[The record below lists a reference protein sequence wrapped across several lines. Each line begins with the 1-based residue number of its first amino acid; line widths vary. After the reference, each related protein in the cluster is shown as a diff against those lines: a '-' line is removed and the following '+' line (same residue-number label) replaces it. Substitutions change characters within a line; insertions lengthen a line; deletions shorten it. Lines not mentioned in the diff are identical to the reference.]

1 MHSGI
6 GVLSDGRIVFEAPGG
21 AALIFLDPATKKH
34 VRIEVDVAVSHGI
47 AVASDDTIWI
57 CDPGAQAPGQ
67 VVQINLDGKILRT
80 IKQPVRSS
88 DEQDKW
94 RPTSIALAA
103 NGDIWIGDGYG
114 LSLVHVVRANGA
126 IETFDGSTSG
136 TKFDC
141 PHGVAIDTRESVN
154 RIAVAERS
162 NKRVLY
168 FKEDGTF
175 IRSVSAPI
183 MTSPSSLAVRGN
195 DLLVTDLFG
204 AILAIDLDDRVRA
217 ILPTSNVNTRGGWPN
232 KMSGADSVAP
242 DVFEGM
248 LNSPH
253 GITVSV
259 RGEVYFTEWYL
270 GGRAVTIS

>member
-1 MHSGI
+1 
-6 GVLSDGRIVFEAPGG
+6 
-21 AALIFLDPATKKH
+21 
-34 VRIEVDVAVSHGI
+34 
-47 AVASDDTIWI
+47 VASDDTIWI

-103 NGDIWIGDGYG
+103 NGDIWMGDGYG
-114 LSLVHVVRANGA
+114 LSLVHVVRANGI
-126 IETFDGSTSG
+126 IETFDGSSSG
-136 TKFDC
+136 IKFDC

-154 RIAVAERS
+154 RIAVADRS

-204 AILAIDLDDRVRA
+204 AILAIDLDDQVRA
-217 ILPTSNVNTRGGWPN
+217 ILPTSNVNTREGWPN

-259 RGEVYFTEWYL
+259 RGEVYFTERYL

>member
-34 VRIEVDVAVSHGI
+34 VRIEVGVAVSHGI

-88 DEQDKW
+88 DEQDRW

-141 PHGVAIDTRESVN
+141 PHGVAIDTRESVV
-154 RIAVAERS
+154 RIAVADRS

-183 MTSPSSLAVRGN
+183 MTSPSSLAVRGS

-204 AILAIDLDDRVRA
+204 AILAIDLDDHVRA
-217 ILPTSNVNTRGGWPN
+217 IVPTSNVNTREGWPN
-232 KMSGADSVAP
+232 KISGADSVAP

>member
-1 MHSGI
+1 
-6 GVLSDGRIVFEAPGG
+6 
-21 AALIFLDPATKKH
+21 
-34 VRIEVDVAVSHGI
+34 
-47 AVASDDTIWI
+47 
-57 CDPGAQAPGQ
+57 
-67 VVQINLDGKILRT
+67 
-80 IKQPVRSS
+80 VRSS

-114 LSLVHVVRANGA
+114 LSLVHVVRANGI

-141 PHGVAIDTRESVN
+141 PHGVAIDTRESVV
-154 RIAVAERS
+154 RIAVADRS

-183 MTSPSSLAVRGN
+183 TTSPSSLAVRGS

-217 ILPTSNVNTRGGWPN
+217 ILPTSNVNTREGWPN

>member
-1 MHSGI
+1 
-6 GVLSDGRIVFEAPGG
+6 
-21 AALIFLDPATKKH
+21 
-34 VRIEVDVAVSHGI
+34 
-47 AVASDDTIWI
+47 
-57 CDPGAQAPGQ
+57 
-67 VVQINLDGKILRT
+67 
-80 IKQPVRSS
+80 
-88 DEQDKW
+88 
-94 RPTSIALAA
+94 
-103 NGDIWIGDGYG
+103 
-114 LSLVHVVRANGA
+114 LVHVVRANGA

-154 RIAVAERS
+154 RIAVADRS

-204 AILAIDLDDRVRA
+204 AILAIDLDDQVRA
-217 ILPTSNVNTRGGWPN
+217 ILPTSNVNTREGWPN